1 MDLLRVETE
10 LKKRLAYPYKWG
22 RKQSDDWDAKTSFI
36 YTTYSFE
43 KLLEKTASFDE
54 KVRNYALNRWYNF
67 WSAEAVENLFSLHE
81 KVTSNINKFDKLID
95 FTINTTC
102 FDHKTT
108 VFPSGFNQTVAYAKN
123 NPAELIHWLYLNQSQ
138 ESRKHLKNRL
148 FIILVEKNK
157 EHWKL
162 KAEIKLLKTEIDTY
176 VENFNSENLFQ
187 LNLENNTILSDLIW
201 VEN

>member
-1 MDLLRVETE
+1 MDLIRVENE
-10 LKKRLAYPYKWG
+10 LKKRLIYPYKWG
-22 RKQSDDWDAKTSFI
+22 RKQSDEWDTKTNFI
-36 YTTYSFE
+36 YTTYNFE
-43 KLLEKTASFDE
+43 TLLEKTAPFDE
-54 KVRNYALNRWYNF
+54 KVRDYALNRWYNF

-81 KVTSNINKFDKLID
+81 NVTSNKNKFDKLID

-108 VFPSGFNQTVAYAKN
+108 VFPIGFNQTVTYAKN
-123 NPAELIHWLYLNQSQ
+123 NPDELIQWLYLNQSQ
-138 ESRKHLKNRL
+138 EGRKHLKNRL
-148 FIILVEKNK
+148 FIVLVDKNN

-162 KAEIKLLKTEIDTY
+162 KAEVTLLKSEIDIY
-176 VENFNSENLFQ
+176 VQNFNSDNLFN

>member
-10 LKKRLAYPYKWG
+10 LKKRLARPYKWG

-43 KLLEKTASFDE
+43 KLLEKTTSFDE
-54 KVRNYALNRWYNF
+54 KVRDYALNRWYNF

-81 KVTSNINKFDKLID
+81 KVTPNINKFDKLID

-108 VFPSGFNQTVAYAKN
+108 VFPTGFNQTVAYAKK
-123 NPAELIHWLYLNQSQ
+123 NPAELIQWLYLNQSQ

-162 KAEIKLLKTEIDTY
+162 KAEIKLLKSEIDTY
-176 VENFNSENLFQ
+176 VINFDSENLFQ

>member
-10 LKKRLAYPYKWG
+10 LKKRLAHPYKWG

-36 YTTYSFE
+36 YTTYSFD

-54 KVRNYALNRWYNF
+54 KVRDYALNRWYNF

-81 KVTSNINKFDKLID
+81 KVSPNINKFDKLID

-108 VFPSGFNQTVAYAKN
+108 VFPTGFNQTVAYAKN
-123 NPAELIHWLYLNQSQ
+123 NPAELIQWLYLNQSQ

-148 FIILVEKNK
+148 FIVLVDKNK

-162 KAEIKLLKTEIDTY
+162 KAEIKLLKSEIDRY
-176 VENFNSENLFQ
+176 VGNFNSENLIQ

>member
-10 LKKRLAYPYKWG
+10 LKKRLAFPYKWG

-36 YTTYSFE
+36 YTTNSFE

-54 KVRNYALNRWYNF
+54 TVRDYALNRWYNF

-81 KVTSNINKFDKLID
+81 KVKPNINKFDKLID

-108 VFPSGFNQTVAYAKN
+108 VFPTGFNQTVAYAKN
-123 NPAELIHWLYLNQSQ
+123 NPAELIQWLYLNQSQ

-148 FIILVEKNK
+148 FIVLVEKNK

-162 KAEIKLLKTEIDTY
+162 KSEIKLLKTEIDKY
-176 VENFNSENLFQ
+176 VENFNSKNLFQ

>member
-36 YTTYSFE
+36 YTTYSFK
-43 KLLEKTASFDE
+43 KLVEKTTYFDE
-54 KVRNYALNRWYNF
+54 TVRDYALNRWYNF

-81 KVTSNINKFDKLID
+81 KVTPNINKFDKLID
-95 FTINTTC
+95 FKINTTC

-108 VFPSGFNQTVAYAKN
+108 VFPIGFNQTVTYAKN
-123 NPAELIHWLYLNQSQ
+123 NPDELIQWLYLNQSQ
-138 ESRKHLKNRL
+138 QSRKHLKNRL
-148 FIILVEKNK
+148 FIVLVEKNK

-162 KAEIKLLKTEIDTY
+162 KAEINLLKTEIDRY
-176 VENFNSENLFQ
+176 VENFDSEKLFQ
-187 LNLENNTILSDLIW
+187 LHLENNTILSDLIW

>member
-10 LKKRLAYPYKWG
+10 LKKRLIYPYKWG

-36 YTTYSFE
+36 YSTYTFE

-54 KVRNYALNRWYNF
+54 EVHNYALNRWYNF

-81 KVTSNINKFDKLID
+81 KVTPNINKFDKLID
-95 FTINTTC
+95 FTINKTC

-108 VFPSGFNQTVAYAKN
+108 VFPIGFNQTVAYAKN
-123 NPAELIHWLYLNQSQ
+123 NPAELIQWLYLNQSQ

-148 FIILVEKNK
+148 FIVLVEKNK

-162 KAEIKLLKTEIDTY
+162 KAEIKLLKSEIDTY
-176 VENFNSENLFQ
+176 VENFNSENLIPI
-187 LNLENNTILSDLIW
+187 NLENNTILSDLIW

>member
-1 MDLLRVETE
+1 MDLVRVETE
-10 LKKRLAYPYKWG
+10 LKKRLIHPYKWG

-54 KVRNYALNRWYNF
+54 KVRDYALNRWYNF

-81 KVTSNINKFDKLID
+81 KVTPNKNKFDKLID

-108 VFPSGFNQTVAYAKN
+108 VFPKGFNQTVAYAKS
-123 NPAELIHWLYLNQSQ
+123 NPTELIQWLYLNQSQ

-148 FIILVEKNK
+148 FVVLVEKNN

-162 KAEIKLLKTEIDTY
+162 KAEINLLKTAIDSY
-176 VENFNSENLFQ
+176 VEKFNCDSLIQ
-187 LNLENNTILSDLIW
+187 INLENNAILSDLIW

>member
-10 LKKRLAYPYKWG
+10 LKKRLVYPYKWG

-36 YTTYSFE
+36 YSTYTFE
-43 KLLEKTASFDE
+43 KLLEKTTSFDE
-54 KVRNYALNRWYNF
+54 TVRDYALNRWYNF
-67 WSAEAVENLFSLHE
+67 WSAEAVENIFSLHE
-81 KVTSNINKFDKLID
+81 KVTPKINKFDKLID

-108 VFPSGFNQTVAYAKN
+108 VFPIGFNQTLAYAKN
-123 NPAELIHWLYLNQSQ
+123 NPTELIRWLYLNQSQ

-148 FIILVEKNK
+148 FIVLVNKND

-162 KAEIKLLKTEIDTY
+162 KSEIKLLKSEIDNY
-176 VENFNSENLFQ
+176 VENFNSDKLFQ
-187 LNLENNTILSDLIW
+187 VNLENNTILSDLIW

>member
-10 LKKRLAYPYKWG
+10 LKKRLIYPYKWG

-36 YTTYSFE
+36 YNTYSFE
-43 KLLEKTASFDE
+43 KVLEKTKQLDE
-54 KVRNYALNRWYNF
+54 GVRDYALNRWYNF
-67 WSAEAVENLFSLHE
+67 WSAETVEYLFSLHE
-81 KVTSNINKFDKLID
+81 KVTPNKNKFDKLID

-108 VFPSGFNQTVAYAKN
+108 VFPIGFNQTVAYAKN
-123 NPAELIHWLYLNQSQ
+123 NPAELIQWLYLNQSQ

-148 FIILVEKNK
+148 FIVLIDKNNQ
-157 EHWKL
+157 HWKL
-162 KAEIKLLKTEIDTY
+162 KSEIKLLKTQIDAY
-176 VENFNSENLFQ
+176 VENFNSANLFQ

>member
-10 LKKRLAYPYKWG
+10 LKKRLVYPYKWG

-43 KLLEKTASFDE
+43 KVLEKTVSLDE
-54 KVRNYALNRWYNF
+54 KVRDYALNRWYNF

-81 KVTSNINKFDKLID
+81 KVTPNINKFDKLID

-108 VFPSGFNQTVAYAKN
+108 VFPIGFNKTVAYAKN
-123 NPAELIHWLYLNQSQ
+123 NPTELIQWLYLNQSQ

-148 FIILVEKNK
+148 FIVLVEKNK

-162 KAEIKLLKTEIDTY
+162 KAEIKLLKSEIDTY
-176 VENFNSENLFQ
+176 VKNFNSEKLFQ
-187 LNLENNTILSDLIW
+187 HHLENNTILSDLIW

>member
-10 LKKRLAYPYKWG
+10 LKKRLIYPYKWG
-22 RKQSDDWDAKTSFI
+22 RKQSDDWDAKTNFI
-36 YTTYSFE
+36 YSTYTFE
-43 KLLEKTASFDE
+43 KLLEKTTSFDE
-54 KVRNYALNRWYNF
+54 TVRDYAMNRWYNF

-95 FTINTTC
+95 FTINRTC

-108 VFPSGFNQTVAYAKN
+108 VFPIGFNQTVAYAKN
-123 NPAELIHWLYLNQSQ
+123 NPGELIQWLYLNQSQ

-148 FIILVEKNK
+148 FIVLVEKNK

-176 VENFNSENLFQ
+176 VENFNSENLIPI
-187 LNLENNTILSDLIW
+187 NLENNTILSDLIW

>member
-10 LKKRLAYPYKWG
+10 LKKRLHHPYKWG

-43 KLLEKTASFDE
+43 KLLDKTTSFDE
-54 KVRNYALNRWYNF
+54 KVRDYALNRWYNF

-81 KVTSNINKFDKLID
+81 KVTPNINKFDKLID
-95 FTINTTC
+95 FTISTTC

-108 VFPSGFNQTVAYAKN
+108 VFPAGFNQNVGYAKN
-123 NPAELIHWLYLNQSQ
+123 NPAELIQWLYLNQSQ

-148 FIILVEKNK
+148 FIVLVEKNK

-162 KAEIKLLKTEIDTY
+162 KAEIKLLKSAIDTY
-176 VENFNSENLFQ
+176 VENFNSDKLFQ
-187 LNLENNTILSDLIW
+187 LTLENNTILSDLIW

>member
-10 LKKRLAYPYKWG
+10 LKKRLDHPYKWG

-36 YTTYSFE
+36 YSTYSFE
-43 KLLEKTASFDE
+43 KLLEKTASFDKE
-54 KVRNYALNRWYNF
+54 VRDYALNRWYNF
-67 WSAEAVENLFSLHE
+67 WSAEAVENLFSLHG
-81 KVTSNINKFDKLID
+81 KVKPNINKFDKLID

-108 VFPSGFNQTVAYAKN
+108 VFPTGFNQTVAYAKN
-123 NPAELIHWLYLNQSQ
+123 NPAELIQWLYLNQSQ

-148 FIILVEKNK
+148 FIVLVEKNK

-162 KAEIKLLKTEIDTY
+162 KAEIKHLKTEIDKY

-187 LNLENNTILSDLIW
+187 LHLENNTILSDLIW

>member
-10 LKKRLAYPYKWG
+10 LKKRLAHPYKWG

-43 KLLEKTASFDE
+43 KLLEKTTSFDE
-54 KVRNYALNRWYNF
+54 TVRDYALNRWYNF

-81 KVTSNINKFDKLID
+81 KVTPNINKFDKLID

-108 VFPSGFNQTVAYAKN
+108 VFPTGFNQTVAYAKK
-123 NPAELIHWLYLNQSQ
+123 NPAELIQWLYLNQSQ

-162 KAEIKLLKTEIDTY
+162 KAEIKLLKSEIDTY
-176 VENFNSENLFQ
+176 VKNFDSENLFQ

>member
-10 LKKRLAYPYKWG
+10 LKKRLIYPYKWG

-36 YTTYSFE
+36 YSTYTFD
-43 KLLEKTASFDE
+43 KLIEKTTALEQDI
-54 KVRNYALNRWYNF
+54 RDYALNRWYNF

-81 KVTSNINKFDKLID
+81 KVTINKNKFDKLVD
-95 FTINTTC
+95 FSINTIS
-102 FDHKTT
+102 FDHKTS
-108 VFPSGFNQTVAYAKN
+108 VFPMGFNKSIAYAKN
-123 NPAELIHWLYLNQSQ
+123 NPAELIQWLYENQSQ
-138 ESRKHLKNRL
+138 EGRKHLKNRL
-148 FIILVEKNK
+148 FIVLVDKHN

-162 KAEIKLLKTEIDTY
+162 KAEINLLKSAIDTY
-176 VENFNSENLFQ
+176 VENFNSDSLFK

>member
-1 MDLLRVETE
+1 MDLLRVENE

-43 KLLEKTASFDE
+43 KLLEKTTSFDE
-54 KVRNYALNRWYNF
+54 EVRNYALNRWYNF

-81 KVTSNINKFDKLID
+81 KVTPNINKFDKLID

-108 VFPSGFNQTVAYAKN
+108 VFPICFNQTVAYAKN
-123 NPAELIHWLYLNQSQ
+123 NPTELIQWLYLNQSQ

-148 FIILVEKNK
+148 FIVLVEKNK

-162 KAEIKLLKTEIDTY
+162 KAEIKLLKSEIDTY
-176 VENFNSENLFQ
+176 VKNFNSEKLFQ

>member
-43 KLLEKTASFDE
+43 KLLEKTTSFDE
-54 KVRNYALNRWYNF
+54 KVRDYALNRWYNF

-81 KVTSNINKFDKLID
+81 KVAPNINKFDKLID

-108 VFPSGFNQTVAYAKN
+108 IFPNGFNQTVAYAKN
-123 NPAELIHWLYLNQSQ
+123 NPVELIQWLYLNQSQ

-148 FIILVEKNK
+148 FIVLVEKK
-157 EHWKL
+157 EEHWKL
-162 KAEIKLLKTEIDTY
+162 KAEIKLLKSEIDIY
-176 VENFNSENLFQ
+176 VENFNSDNLFK

>member
-10 LKKRLAYPYKWG
+10 LKKRLAFPYKWG

-36 YTTYSFE
+36 YSTYTFE

-54 KVRNYALNRWYNF
+54 TVRDYALNRWYNF

-81 KVTSNINKFDKLID
+81 KVTPNINKFDKLID

-108 VFPSGFNQTVAYAKN
+108 VFPIGFNQTVAYAKN
-123 NPAELIHWLYLNQSQ
+123 KPAELIQWLYLNQSQ

-148 FIILVEKNK
+148 FIVLVEKNK

-162 KAEIKLLKTEIDTY
+162 KAEIKLLKSEIDRY

>member
-1 MDLLRVETE
+1 MDLSRVETE

-43 KLLEKTASFDE
+43 KLLEKIASFDE
-54 KVRNYALNRWYNF
+54 EVRNYALNRWYNF

-81 KVTSNINKFDKLID
+81 KVTPNINKFDKLID

-108 VFPSGFNQTVAYAKN
+108 VFPIGFNQTVAYAKN
-123 NPAELIHWLYLNQSQ
+123 NPAELIQWLYLNQSQ

-148 FIILVEKNK
+148 FIVLVEKNK

-162 KAEIKLLKTEIDTY
+162 KAEIKLLKTEIDNY
-176 VENFNSENLFQ
+176 VENFNSENLFH
-187 LNLENNTILSDLIW
+187 LHLENNTILSDLIW

>member
-1 MDLLRVETE
+1 MDLSRVETE

-43 KLLEKTASFDE
+43 KLLEKIASFDE
-54 KVRNYALNRWYNF
+54 EVRNYALNRWYNF

-81 KVTSNINKFDKLID
+81 KVTPNINKFDKLID

-108 VFPSGFNQTVAYAKN
+108 VFPTGFNQSVTYAKN
-123 NPAELIHWLYLNQSQ
+123 NPAELIQWLYLNQSQ
-138 ESRKHLKNRL
+138 QSRKHLKNRL
-148 FIILVEKNK
+148 FIVLVEKNK

-162 KAEIKLLKTEIDTY
+162 KAEIKLLKTEIDRY
-176 VENFNSENLFQ
+176 VENFDSEKLFQ
-187 LNLENNTILSDLIW
+187 LHLENNTILSDLIW

>member
-1 MDLLRVETE
+1 MDLLRVENE

-54 KVRNYALNRWYNF
+54 KIRDYALNRWYNF

-81 KVTSNINKFDKLID
+81 KVTPNINKFDKLID

-108 VFPSGFNQTVAYAKN
+108 VFPIGFNQTVAYAKN
-123 NPAELIHWLYLNQSQ
+123 NPTELIQWLYLNQSQ

-148 FIILVEKNK
+148 FIVLVEKKK

-162 KAEIKLLKTEIDTY
+162 KAEIKLLKSEIDTY
-176 VENFNSENLFQ
+176 VKNFNSENLFQ

>member
-1 MDLLRVETE
+1 MDLLRVENE
-10 LKKRLAYPYKWG
+10 LKKRLVYPYKWG

-43 KLLEKTASFDE
+43 KLLEKTTSFDE
-54 KVRNYALNRWYNF
+54 TVRDYALNRWYNF

-81 KVTSNINKFDKLID
+81 KVTPNINKFDKLID

-108 VFPSGFNQTVAYAKN
+108 VFPIGFNQTVAYAKN
-123 NPAELIHWLYLNQSQ
+123 NPAELIQWLYLNQSQ

-148 FIILVEKNK
+148 FIVLVEKNK

-162 KAEIKLLKTEIDTY
+162 KSEIKLLKSEIDTY

>member
-36 YTTYSFE
+36 YSTYTFE
-43 KLLEKTASFDE
+43 KLLEKTVSFDE
-54 KVRNYALNRWYNF
+54 EVRNYALNRWYNF

-81 KVTSNINKFDKLID
+81 KVTPNINKFDKLID

-108 VFPSGFNQTVAYAKN
+108 VFPIGFNQTVAYAKN
-123 NPAELIHWLYLNQSQ
+123 NPAELIKWLYLNQSQ

-148 FIILVEKNK
+148 FIVLAEKNK

-162 KAEIKLLKTEIDTY
+162 KAEIKLLKTEIDRY
-176 VENFNSENLFQ
+176 VENFNSDKLFQ
-187 LNLENNTILSDLIW
+187 LHLENNTILSDLFW
-201 VEN
+201 V

>member
-10 LKKRLAYPYKWG
+10 LKKRLIYPYKWG

-36 YTTYSFE
+36 YSTYTFE
-43 KLLEKTASFDE
+43 KLLEKIASLDE
-54 KVRNYALNRWYNF
+54 EVRNYALNRWYNF

-81 KVTSNINKFDKLID
+81 KVTPNINKFDKLID
-95 FTINTTC
+95 FTINKTC

-108 VFPSGFNQTVAYAKN
+108 VFPIGFNQTVAYAKN
-123 NPAELIHWLYLNQSQ
+123 NPAELIQWLYLNQSQ

-148 FIILVEKNK
+148 FIVLVEKNK

-162 KAEIKLLKTEIDTY
+162 KAEIKLLKSEIDTY
-176 VENFNSENLFQ
+176 VENFNSENLIPI
-187 LNLENNTILSDLIW
+187 NLENNTILSDLIW

>member
-22 RKQSDDWDAKTSFI
+22 RKQSDDWDAKSSFI

-43 KLLEKTASFDE
+43 KLLEKIASFDE
-54 KVRNYALNRWYNF
+54 EVRNYALNRWYNF
-67 WSAEAVENLFSLHE
+67 WSAEAVENLFSLQE
-81 KVTSNINKFDKLID
+81 KVTPNINKFDKLID

-108 VFPSGFNQTVAYAKN
+108 VFPTGFNQTVAYAKI
-123 NPAELIHWLYLNQSQ
+123 NPAELIQWLYLNQSQ

-148 FIILVEKNK
+148 FVVLVEKNK

-162 KAEIKLLKTEIDTY
+162 KAEIKLLKSAIDTY
-176 VENFNSENLFQ
+176 VENFDSENLFQ
-187 LNLENNTILSDLIW
+187 LHLENNTILSDLIW

>member
-10 LKKRLAYPYKWG
+10 LKKRLAHPYKWG

-43 KLLEKTASFDE
+43 KLLEKTTSFDE
-54 KVRNYALNRWYNF
+54 TVRDYALNRWYNF

-81 KVTSNINKFDKLID
+81 KVTPNINKFDKLID

-108 VFPSGFNQTVAYAKN
+108 VFPIGFNQTVAYAKN
-123 NPAELIHWLYLNQSQ
+123 NPAELIQWLYLNQSQ

-148 FIILVEKNK
+148 FIVLVEKNK

-162 KAEIKLLKTEIDTY
+162 KAEIKLLKSEIDTY
-176 VENFNSENLFQ
+176 VKNFNSEKLFQ
-187 LNLENNTILSDLIW
+187 HHLENNTILSDLIW

>member
-10 LKKRLAYPYKWG
+10 LKKRLIYPYKWG

-54 KVRNYALNRWYNF
+54 TVRDYALNRWYNF

-81 KVTSNINKFDKLID
+81 KVTPNINKFDKLID
-95 FTINTTC
+95 FTINSTC

-108 VFPSGFNQTVAYAKN
+108 VFPTGFNQTVGYAKN
-123 NPAELIHWLYLNQSQ
+123 NPAELIQWLYLNQSQ

-148 FIILVEKNK
+148 FIVLVEKNK

-162 KAEIKLLKTEIDTY
+162 KSEIKLLKTEIDTY
-176 VENFNSENLFQ
+176 VENFDSENLFQ
-187 LNLENNTILSDLIW
+187 LNLENNTFLCDLIW

>member
-43 KLLEKTASFDE
+43 KLLEKTTSFDE
-54 KVRNYALNRWYNF
+54 TVRDYALNRWYNF

-81 KVTSNINKFDKLID
+81 KVTPNINKFDKLID

-108 VFPSGFNQTVAYAKN
+108 VFPIGFNQTVSYAKN
-123 NPAELIHWLYLNQSQ
+123 NPAELIQWLYSNQSQ

-148 FIILVEKNK
+148 FIVLVEKNK

-162 KAEIKLLKTEIDTY
+162 KSEIKLLKSEIDTY

>member
-10 LKKRLAYPYKWG
+10 LKKRLIYPYKWG

-36 YTTYSFE
+36 YSTYTFE

-54 KVRNYALNRWYNF
+54 KVRDYALNRWYNF

-81 KVTSNINKFDKLID
+81 KVKSNINKFDKLID

-108 VFPSGFNQTVAYAKN
+108 VFPIGFNQTVAYAKN
-123 NPAELIHWLYLNQSQ
+123 NPAELIQWLYLNQSQ
-138 ESRKHLKNRL
+138 ESRKHMKNRL
-148 FIILVEKNK
+148 FIVLVEKNK

-187 LNLENNTILSDLIW
+187 FNLENNTILSDLLW

>member
-1 MDLLRVETE
+1 MDLLRVENE

-43 KLLEKTASFDE
+43 KLLEKTTSFDE
-54 KVRNYALNRWYNF
+54 EVRNYALNRWYNF

-81 KVTSNINKFDKLID
+81 KVTPNINKFDKLID

-108 VFPSGFNQTVAYAKN
+108 VFPICFNQTVAYAKN
-123 NPAELIHWLYLNQSQ
+123 NPAELIQWLYLNQSQ

-148 FIILVEKNK
+148 FIVLVEKNK

-162 KAEIKLLKTEIDTY
+162 KAEIKLLKSEIDTY
-176 VENFNSENLFQ
+176 VKNFNSEKLFQ